1 MRTNIKICGFTDPKE
16 AAYISYPAVSLM
28 GMVLFFPKS
37 KRNISIERAKEIMKA
52 ADSRIQKVA
61 VVVSPTVSQAMDI
74 EKAGFDYMQVHGT
87 LSDEVLR
94 KTSIPII
101 KAFNLGD
108 EQNSSYENNDRIKA
122 YLFDAAQPG
131 SGKSF
136 DWSILAGMKR
146 TKTWILAGGLRV
158 DNVGRAISM
167 VHPDAVDISS
177 GVEYEDQPG
186 KDPKKI
192 EEFIQAVRDADK
204 GIGN

>member
-1 MRTNIKICGFTDPKE
+1 MRTNTKICGFTDPKE

-108 EQNSSYENNDRIKA
+108 EQNSSYESNDRIKA

-146 TKTWILAGGLRV
+146 TKTWILAGGLRA
-158 DNVGRAISM
+158 DNVGKAISM

-177 GVEYEDQPG
+177 GVEYEDQLG